1 MRCKDCNELLTDFEA
16 TRQDKITGE
25 YLDLCNACF
34 KPLSSVV
41 KVKERYDLL
50 RRKDRQHLD
59 GDGEED
65 GEILSP

>member
-1 MRCKDCNELLTDFEA
+1 MRCIQCNELLTDFES

-34 KPLSSVV
+34 KPISSSI

-50 RRKDRQHLD
+50 RKKDRQALD
-59 GDGEED
+59 EKDDTSSDDE
-65 GEILSP
+65 